1 MKEKL
6 LYFNIKGTDK
16 NILLYTAYE
25 PYAGKDGNLVSEFI
39 KVYAEEIQDNKE
51 LATNQMSEE
60 LHAKIRNIITSLG
73 KGEISEIDVLDDS
86 SINDYGSVGKPFAI
100 PKVFLQNINKIK
112 HENIKAEEISDTTV
126 IDNVSSEMQQEFVP
140 EGGSSLKSNNPD
152 NSEKLSDPVE
162 TINENKKESYDSFTK
177 LAEKT
182 DESKAFID
190 SVNLGYPE
198 QKSINETNTQ
208 NLLINT
214 TENAF
219 QGNDDMPS
227 IESIDSAIE
236 TFKRVLNCLEKVKK
250 EHVQNNMNSE
260 KKVDESELP
269 SSAEI
274 AVDKNIVA
282 SNNSSAFPE
291 EFDDAHFFVE
301 SSVKQEGPEFY
312 TANVNDETQSVLE
325 TNASSTA
332 FQDVPNASQEPVV
345 MPDNFFGN
353 DKTPQPVEGLSP
365 STLNESGD
373 IFKFA
378 A

>member
-16 NILLYTAYE
+16 NILLYTAFE

-60 LHAKIRNIITSLG
+60 LHSKIRNIITFLG
-73 KGEISEIDVLDDS
+73 KGEINEIDVLDDS
-86 SINDYGSVGKPFAI
+86 SIKDYGSVGKPFAI

-112 HENIKAEEISDTTV
+112 HENIKTEAISDTTV
-126 IDNVSSEMQQEFVP
+126 IDDVSSEIQQEFVP
-140 EGGSSLKSNNPD
+140 EGGISLKFDNPD
-152 NSEKLSDPVE
+152 NQEKTNDFVE
-162 TINENKKESYDSFTK
+162 TINDNEKESHDLFTK
-177 LAEKT
+177 PVEKL
-182 DESKAFID
+182 DESKAFIE
-190 SVNLGYPE
+190 SVNSSYPE

-214 TENAF
+214 TENVF

-227 IESIDSAIE
+227 IESINSAIE
-236 TFKRVLNCLEKVKK
+236 TFKRVLNCLENVKK
-250 EHVQNNMNSE
+250 DHVQNNLNSE
-260 KKVDESELP
+260 KTVEESQLTP
-269 SSAEI
+269 STEI
-274 AVDKNIVA
+274 AADENVVT

-291 EFDDAHFFVE
+291 ELDDAHFFVE
-301 SSVKQEGPEFY
+301 SPVKQEEPEFY